1 MKTANQSIDLEY
13 KGTKKRLNLRTALIS
28 LCMFAFVGTSAQT
41 GTVTVK
47 LRNASVKELF
57 SAIEKQ
63 TSYRF
68 SYRDAEIKGKG
79 NVTISATNR
88 ELKQLLEGEL
98 SKLGLKYA
106 VSGNKIIVTP
116 VAAAASAQSKKV
128 TGRVVDANGEPVIG
142 ATIKEQ
148 GTANGTITDFD
159 GNFTLDVADNAM
171 LEVSYIGYKSQ
182 ELQAVAGKTLSVTLR
197 EDTEMLDEVV
207 VVGFGTQKKVN
218 LTGAVGVADAE
229 VLESRPVT
237 SATQALQGLVPGLQ
251 ITTNTGEMDKSM
263 NINIR
268 GTGTIGE
275 GSSGSP
281 LVLIDGM
288 EGDINSVNPQDIENV
303 SVLKDAAASS
313 IYGSRAPFG
322 VILVTTKKGKSG
334 KTSINYNNSFR
345 ISSPINLPQMMDSY
359 TFANYFN
366 SASRNNNGGGNVF
379 KDETM
384 QRMLDYQSGIDT
396 DGILA
401 SSNGQWGKPDYDPF
415 TTAYA
420 NTDWFREIYKNNVFS
435 QEHNVSLNGGTE
447 KVAYYASFN
456 YLDQHGLL
464 RHGNDGVKRYS
475 ASAKM
480 NAVVTNWLKFN
491 YSMRFTRLD
500 NYRPTQFNSGFYSN
514 LGRQTWPNLP
524 VYDPNGFYH
533 NSNASGPAMQ
543 LALGGERN
551 AKTDRLYHQAAVL
564 IEPIKNWIT
573 HVEFNYSILNADI
586 DEVTLPYYN
595 HDVEGNVIDT
605 HGTSSLYG
613 EKKEEN
619 YLNLNVFSEYTRT
632 FIEKHNMKV
641 LLGFQMEEMKQAFM
655 SSKKYGLIING
666 LPEFDLATG
675 TDGLGIEKPTET
687 SGYHNEWATA
697 GFFGRIN
704 YDYEEKYL
712 AEVNMRYDGTSRFRR
727 GNRWQLYPSFSL
739 GWNIA
744 REKFWHPLSHIINM
758 LKLRASYGELGNQN
772 TNLWYPTYRVVDLGT
787 NNSAWLS
794 ADGKP
799 LNTAR
804 IGDLV
809 SSTLTWETIR
819 TWNVGLDWGAFNNRL
834 TGSFDYYT
842 RYTKNMVGPAP
853 ELPVVL
859 GIATP
864 KTNNCNLQTR
874 GWELQIGWND
884 RLKNGLGYGIRFMLS
899 DAKTMIDSY
908 PSNNTNSIDTYIQ
921 GHEIG
926 EIWGF
931 ETIGIAKTD
940 EEMQAHLNSVGG
952 QEALGSQWAAGDIMY
967 ADVDGKPGITE
978 GARTIEDHGDLKVI
992 GNKTP
997 RYQFG
1002 IDITA
1007 DWKGFD
1013 FRCFFQGVMKR
1024 DFWQGSYMFW
1034 GVLDNQWWSTG
1045 LAAHND
1051 YFRAEPIG
1059 LKGHEIPQNLDSY
1072 YPRPIFGTGS
1082 KNQQVQTRYLQDASY
1097 IRLKNLQLGYT
1108 LPSAWMQKIG
1118 LTKCRVFVS
1127 GENLWTGTKLSEL
1140 FDPETIDGGNTNN
1153 NANIAIRNG
1162 GNAYP
1167 LSRTWSFGLSLTF

>member
-1 MKTANQSIDLEY
+1 MKTAKQSIDLEY

-47 LRNASVKELF
+47 LQNASVKELF

-116 VAAAASAQSKKV
+116 AAAAASAQPKKV

-159 GNFTLDVADNAM
+159 GNFALDVADNAM
-171 LEVSYIGYKSQ
+171 IEVSYIGYKSQ
-182 ELQAVAGKTLSVTLR
+182 ELKAVAGKTLSVTLR

-420 NTDWFREIYKNNVFS
+420 NTDWFREIYKNN
-435 QEHNVSLNGGTE
+435 
-447 KVAYYASFN
+447 
-456 YLDQHGLL
+456 
-464 RHGNDGVKRYS
+464 
-475 ASAKM
+475 
-480 NAVVTNWLKFN
+480 
-491 YSMRFTRLD
+491 TR
-500 NYRPTQFNSGFYSN
+500 
-514 LGRQTWPNLP
+514 W
-524 VYDPNGFYH
+524 
-533 NSNASGPAMQ
+533 
-543 LALGGERN
+543 RN
-551 AKTDRLYHQAAVL
+551 
-564 IEPIKNWIT
+564 
-573 HVEFNYSILNADI
+573 
-586 DEVTLPYYN
+586 
-595 HDVEGNVIDT
+595 
-605 HGTSSLYG
+605 
-613 EKKEEN
+613 
-619 YLNLNVFSEYTRT
+619 
-632 FIEKHNMKV
+632 
-641 LLGFQMEEMKQAFM
+641 
-655 SSKKYGLIING
+655 
-666 LPEFDLATG
+666 
-675 TDGLGIEKPTET
+675 
-687 SGYHNEWATA
+687 
-697 GFFGRIN
+697 
-704 YDYEEKYL
+704 
-712 AEVNMRYDGTSRFRR
+712 
-727 GNRWQLYPSFSL
+727 
-739 GWNIA
+739 
-744 REKFWHPLSHIINM
+744 
-758 LKLRASYGELGNQN
+758 
-772 TNLWYPTYRVVDLGT
+772 
-787 NNSAWLS
+787 
-794 ADGKP
+794 
-799 LNTAR
+799 
-804 IGDLV
+804 
-809 SSTLTWETIR
+809 
-819 TWNVGLDWGAFNNRL
+819 
-834 TGSFDYYT
+834 
-842 RYTKNMVGPAP
+842 
-853 ELPVVL
+853 
-859 GIATP
+859 
-864 KTNNCNLQTR
+864 
-874 GWELQIGWND
+874 
-884 RLKNGLGYGIRFMLS
+884 
-899 DAKTMIDSY
+899 
-908 PSNNTNSIDTYIQ
+908 
-921 GHEIG
+921 
-926 EIWGF
+926 
-931 ETIGIAKTD
+931 
-940 EEMQAHLNSVGG
+940 
-952 QEALGSQWAAGDIMY
+952 
-967 ADVDGKPGITE
+967 
-978 GARTIEDHGDLKVI
+978 
-992 GNKTP
+992 
-997 RYQFG
+997 
-1002 IDITA
+1002 
-1007 DWKGFD
+1007 
-1013 FRCFFQGVMKR
+1013 
-1024 DFWQGSYMFW
+1024 
-1034 GVLDNQWWSTG
+1034 
-1045 LAAHND
+1045 
-1051 YFRAEPIG
+1051 
-1059 LKGHEIPQNLDSY
+1059 
-1072 YPRPIFGTGS
+1072 
-1082 KNQQVQTRYLQDASY
+1082 
-1097 IRLKNLQLGYT
+1097 
-1108 LPSAWMQKIG
+1108 
-1118 LTKCRVFVS
+1118 
-1127 GENLWTGTKLSEL
+1127 
-1140 FDPETIDGGNTNN
+1140 
-1153 NANIAIRNG
+1153 
-1162 GNAYP
+1162 
-1167 LSRTWSFGLSLTF
+1167 